1 MLAVLSSF
9 NLDLITTN
17 RLQLMLLTSPFKAA
31 FALLIVS
38 VSLHAAEVNLPQAT
52 IDKINQDFLD
62 RYQVNLDCSKG
73 VAFPKVQLF
82 AASRN
87 VYMKRDSNSTLGFSV
102 AELKE
107 VEAGE
112 YYHEE
117 GLRFFTSNLANMS
130 DFFVSSETLAKG
142 EGELTVILYRD
153 IYKCDA
159 KLGTWAVERA
169 IGDVKREK
177 DALLNLEKRGAEA
190 ETIKGEFMRLI
201 EQAVHKS
208 VVASFIPPVGVK
220 DDVRVTYKMVIRQ
233 SDGVVA
239 SLAPIELSQSV
250 DFNAKA
256 AEAFKSLQKLE
267 QLKFDERA
275 MEKLFDRA
283 TAADLDMEDVF
294 GSKVEDIVVYIELNS
309 SGSFVPVPENLRR

>member
-1 MLAVLSSF
+1 
-9 NLDLITTN
+9 
-17 RLQLMLLTSPFKAA
+17 MLLTSPFKAA
-31 FALLIVS
+31 FALLAVS
-38 VSLHAAEVNLPQAT
+38 ASLHAAEVNLPQAT

-62 RYQVNLDCSKG
+62 RYQINLDCSKG
-73 VAFPKVQLF
+73 VASPQIKFF
-82 AASRN
+82 AKGKN
-87 VYMKRDSNSTLGFSV
+87 VYMLRDSNSSLGFSV

-107 VEAGE
+107 VKSGE

-117 GLRFFTSNLANMS
+117 GLRFFTGNIANTT
-130 DFFVSSETLAKG
+130 DFFMSAETLKKG

-159 KLGTWAVERA
+159 KLGTWAVEQA
-169 IGDVKREK
+169 IGDVKKEK

-201 EQAVHKS
+201 EQAVHRS

-275 MEKLFDRA
+275 MEKLFERA
-283 TAADLDMEDVF
+283 TAADLDEEDVF
-294 GSKVEDIVVYIELNS
+294 GRKGENIVVYIQLNG
-309 SGSFVPVPENLRR
+309 SGSFVPVPDNLRR